1 MKKILSLSFSILIG
15 ISVLAQKEDIKAIKN
30 VYATYNK
37 ATANKNAEEA
47 LHCLTTSSVDYYS
60 QLLTFSKT
68 ADSVSL
74 ANLPI
79 VDMLMTLTIKARTEA
94 SLLCS
99 MNTGEELLLQ
109 ALREGMTGDINP
121 IKEITVEGDTAYAT
135 VKDTTAL
142 VSHKFIKEST
152 GWKIDLTYSF
162 SVLSQRLETI
172 TQEYQLPK
180 QLLCIATLKR
190 ASIEIPETIW
200 KPACK

>member
-1 MKKILSLSFSILIG
+1 MKKILTLVLCISVG

-47 LHCLTTSSVDYYS
+47 LRCLSTSSVDYYS

-99 MNTGEELLLQ
+99 MNSGEELLRHALQ
-109 ALREGMTGDINP
+109 EGMTGDINP
-121 IKEITVEGDTAYAT
+121 IKKITVEGDTAYAT
-135 VKDTTAL
+135 VKGTEAL
-142 VSHKFIKEST
+142 ISHKFVKEST
-152 GWKIDLTYSF
+152 EWKIDLYHSLSF
-162 SVLSQRLETI
+162 VAQQLEVA
-172 TQEYQLPK
+172 TQLHKISPQE
-180 QLLCIATLKR
+180 LCIALLKR
-190 ASIEIPETIW
+190 SAIEIPETIW
-200 KPACK
+200 EPACK

>member
-47 LHCLTTSSVDYYS
+47 LRCLSTSSVEYYS
-60 QLLTFSKT
+60 HILTLSKT

-74 ANLPI
+74 TKLPI
-79 VDMLMTLTIKARTEA
+79 IDMFMTITIKARTEA
-94 SLLCS
+94 SLLCA
-99 MNTGEELLLQ
+99 MNTGEELLLH

-135 VKDTTAL
+135 VKGTTAL

-152 GWKIDLTYSF
+152 GWKIDLTHSF

-190 ASIEIPETIW
+190 SAIEIPETIW
-200 KPACK
+200 EPACK

>member
-30 VYATYNK
+30 MYATYKK

-99 MNTGEELLLQ
+99 MNTGEELLLNG
-109 ALREGMTGDINP
+109 LREGMTGDINP

-135 VKDTTAL
+135 VKGTEAL
-142 VSHKFIKEST
+142 ISHKFVKEST

-162 SVLSQRLETI
+162 FVLSQRLDVI
-172 TQEYQLPK
+172 IQEYQLPK

-190 ASIEIPETIW
+190 SAIEIPENIW
-200 KPACK
+200 EPACK

>member
-1 MKKILSLSFSILIG
+1 MKKILTLVLCISVG
-15 ISVLAQKEDIKAIKN
+15 ISALAQKEDIKAIKN

-74 ANLPI
+74 ANLSAI
-79 VDMLMTLTIKARTEA
+79 DMFMVLTIKARTEA
-94 SLLCS
+94 SLLCA
-99 MNTGEELLLQ
+99 MNSGEECLLH

-121 IKEITVEGDTAYAT
+121 TKEITVEGDTAYAT
-135 VKDTTAL
+135 VKGSIAS
-142 VSHKFIKEST
+142 VQFIKEST
-152 GWKIDLTYSF
+152 GWKIDLYHSLSF
-162 SVLSQRLETI
+162 VAQQLEVA
-172 TQEYQLPK
+172 TQLHKISK

-190 ASIEIPETIW
+190 SAIEIPETIW
-200 KPACK
+200 EPACK